1 MKVLP
6 DTSVMVASI
15 LKNHVHHARVMPWQQ
30 RILVGEISGTLA
42 AHSLAEIYSTL
53 TRIPPPDRLLPSVA
67 WDAIERNLPFFEIA
81 TLTEAEVVAVLA
93 DLSARNIGGGQVYD
107 ALIAAVARKAEV
119 DILLTLN
126 APHFR
131 RVAPD
136 LQEKIQ
142 EP

>member
-1 MKVLP
+1 MKILP
-6 DTSVMVASI
+6 DTSIMVASI
-15 LKNHVHHARVMPWQQ
+15 LKNHIHHARAIRWQQ
-30 RILVGEISGTLA
+30 RILAGEISGTLV

-53 TRIPPPDRLLPSVA
+53 TRIPPPDRLSPNVA
-67 WDAIERNLPFFEIA
+67 WEAIGRNLPFFEIA
-81 TLTEAEVVAVLA
+81 TLTETEVVAVLA

-126 APHFR
+126 AAHFR

-136 LQEKIQ
+136 LEEKIK

>member
-1 MKVLP
+1 
-6 DTSVMVASI
+6 MVASI
-15 LKNHVHHARVMPWQQ
+15 LKDHIHHARAMRWQQ
-30 RILVGEISGTLA
+30 RILTGDISGMLA

-53 TRIPPPDRLLPSVA
+53 TRIPLPDRLSPDVA
-67 WDAIERNLPFFEIA
+67 WEAIKRNLPFFEIA
-81 TLTEAEVVAVLA
+81 MLTETEVVAVLA
-93 DLSARNIGGGQVYD
+93 GLSARNIGGGQVYD

-126 APHFR
+126 ALHFR

-136 LQEKIQ
+136 LEEKIL